1 MPRGGRQYP
10 AISAFGPVA
19 WRPARLDDSGWPRLR
34 FQMMVAIALYQ
45 PDIPQNTGAMLR
57 LTACLGVATHV
68 IGPAGFD
75 LSDRALRRAGMDYLD
90 HAAIVRHASW
100 RAFETWRSE
109 AGARLVLMTT
119 RATLPYTDFAFEA
132 GDVILLGRESAGVPD
147 EVHAAADARLIV
159 PMAENLRSLNVATTA
174 AMVLGEA
181 LRQTG
186 GFPPAR
192 TSAGGL

>member
-1 MPRGGRQYP
+1 
-10 AISAFGPVA
+10 
-19 WRPARLDDSGWPRLR
+19 
-34 FQMMVAIALYQ
+34 MVALALYQ

-57 LTACLGVATHV
+57 LTACLGVAAHV

-90 HAAIVRHASW
+90 RAVVVRHLNWKTFEAW
-100 RAFETWRSE
+100 RTGNGR
-109 AGARLVLMTT
+109 RLVLMTT
-119 RATLPYTDFAFEA
+119 KASLLYTDFAFTPA
-132 GDVILLGRESAGVPD
+132 DMILLGRESAGVPD

-192 TSAGGL
+192 TRAGGL

>member
-1 MPRGGRQYP
+1 
-10 AISAFGPVA
+10 
-19 WRPARLDDSGWPRLR
+19 
-34 FQMMVAIALYQ
+34 
-45 PDIPQNTGAMLR
+45 MLR
-57 LTACLGVATHV
+57 LTTCLGVAAHV

-90 HAAIVRHASW
+90 SAVIVRHLGWQAFEAW
-100 RAFETWRSE
+100 RA
-109 AGARLVLMTT
+109 GNGGRLVLMTT
-119 RATLPYTDFAFEA
+119 RASLPYTDFAFDP
-132 GDVILLGRESAGVPD
+132 GDIILLGRESAGVPHD
-147 EVHAAADARLIV
+147 VHAAANERLIV
-159 PMAENLRSLNVATTA
+159 PMAEKLRSLNVATTA

>member
-1 MPRGGRQYP
+1 
-10 AISAFGPVA
+10 
-19 WRPARLDDSGWPRLR
+19 
-34 FQMMVAIALYQ
+34 MVALSLYQ

-57 LTACLGVATHV
+57 LTACLGVAAHI

-90 HAAIVRHASW
+90 RAEIVRHTGWQAFEAW
-100 RAFETWRSE
+100 RA
-109 AGARLVLMTT
+109 GNGGRLVLMTT
-119 RATLPYTDFAFEA
+119 KATIPYADFAFDPA
-132 GDVILLGRESAGVPD
+132 DVILLGRESAGVPD

-159 PMAENLRSLNVATTA
+159 PMAEKLRSLNVATCA

-181 LRQTG
+181 LRQTE